1 VIGDLGAQVRRRR
14 FLAHNRE
21 WVEENG
27 IDEGEMSMGMGGG
40 FGENDDSREDRVYR
54 HGDDHMLGDDQ
65 DYRDNGDNHFVTG
78 SGQKVAINT
87 SGLSGGDSG
96 GSRDWEGWGT

>member
-1 VIGDLGAQVRRRR
+1 MGAQVRRRR

-65 DYRDNGDNHFVTG
+65 DYRMRLALHFARRSTTE
-78 SGQKVAINT
+78 T
-87 SGLSGGDSG
+87 S
-96 GSRDWEGWGT
+96 RE